1 MDDGGFIIII
11 HSYNITL
18 YTYTMAK
25 GIWTPITNKP
35 VKKIYILMV
44 LKLNAQ

>member
-18 YTYTMAK
+18 YAYTTTWPK
-25 GIWTPITNKP
+25 VFGHQLIIN
-35 VKKIYILMV
+35 
-44 LKLNAQ
+44 Q